1 MDRKRK
7 FDFESIID
15 RKGKDAFAVDGVGK
29 APGFA
34 PDLPK
39 EGFSF
44 IPMWVADMN
53 FKTAPSITEAM
64 SERLKHPLFGYFSP
78 TEEYYKSIIDWHE
91 KKHEVTGLRK
101 EHIGY
106 ENGVLGG
113 VVSALNVMAS
123 KGDKILLHSPTYI
136 GFTKTLENNGYRI
149 IHSPLVKDEKGV
161 YRMDYEDMDR
171 KIRENHI
178 HTAIFCSPHNPTGR
192 VWERNELEKAM
203 EIYRKNNVYV
213 ISDEIWSDLIM
224 PDYKHI
230 PTQMVSEDA
239 KMRTVALYAPSKT
252 FNLAGLV
259 GSYHIIY
266 NDYLRDRIDKESS
279 LCHYN
284 EMNVMS
290 MHGLI
295 GAYSKTGELWLEELI
310 QVLEENI
317 QYAVDYIENHFPD
330 VETTRPQG
338 TYMLFVDFEKWC
350 NKRGVTIDTIEKKAW
365 DVGVGIQDG
374 RIFGGD
380 YTVRMNLALPFELVK
395 EAMDRLNKYVL

>member
-1 MDRKRK
+1 
-7 FDFESIID
+7 
-15 RKGKDAFAVDGVGK
+15 
-29 APGFA
+29 
-34 PDLPK
+34 
-39 EGFSF
+39 
-44 IPMWVADMN
+44 
-53 FKTAPSITEAM
+53 
-64 SERLKHPLFGYFSP
+64 
-78 TEEYYKSIIDWHE
+78 
-91 KKHEVTGLRK
+91 
-101 EHIGY
+101 
-106 ENGVLGG
+106 
-113 VVSALNVMAS
+113 
-123 KGDKILLHSPTYI
+123 
-136 GFTKTLENNGYRI
+136 
-149 IHSPLVKDEKGV
+149 
-161 YRMDYEDMDR
+161 MDYEDMDR

-178 HTAIFCSPHNPTGR
+178 HTAIFCSPNNPTGR

-239 KMRTVALYAPSKT
+239 KMRTVSLYAPSKT

-295 GAYSKTGELWLEELI
+295 GAYSETGELWLEELI

-350 NKRGVTIDTIEKKAW
+350 KKRGVTIDTIEKKAW
-365 DVGVGIQDG
+365 DVGVGMQDG

-395 EAMDRLNKYVL
+395 EAMDRLNKYVISGE